1 MLKQRVLTALA
12 IGPLSL
18 VLLFTLTGLPFAT
31 FVGFVILL
39 GAWEWA
45 NLSGIESPGG
55 RFVYTLAI
63 FAGMAATYLTE
74 IAFQRWPMWVALA
87 TWIVCCGWVLSYP
100 VTRKMWEARA
110 TRLVLGGLIMLPSW
124 MGLQQLR
131 GVVAE
136 SSWFAWW
143 LLYVLFIIWGADI
156 SAYFAGKAF
165 GKRKLAPRV
174 SPGKSWAG
182 VYGALAGTAVLSFIM
197 DAIQKYDFQQAMV
210 LLGVTWLVTLTSVVG
225 DLFESMLKR
234 YRGLKDSSQLLPGH
248 GGMLDR
254 IDSLLAAIPVF
265 ALFLPLLI
273 R

>member
-1 MLKQRVLTALA
+1 MLKQRILTALA

-18 VLLFTLTGLPFAT
+18 VLLFTLTGPSFAT

-39 GAWEWA
+39 GAWEWS

-55 RFVYTLAI
+55 RFVYTLAVL
-63 FAGMAATYLTE
+63 AGMMAASLTDTVHH
-74 IAFQRWPMWVALA
+74 IWPMWVALA
-87 TWIVCCGWVLSYP
+87 TWIVCCSWVLIYP
-100 VTRKMWEARA
+100 RGNRMWRPRMV
-110 TRLVLGGLIMLPSW
+110 RLGLGGLIMLPSW
-124 MGLQQLR
+124 IGLQQLR
-131 GVVAE
+131 DTVSL
-136 SSWFAWW
+136 SSGFAWW

-156 SAYFAGKAF
+156 SAFFTGKAF

-197 DAIQKYDFQQAMV
+197 DAIQGYDFRQAAI
-210 LLGVTWLVTLTSVVG
+210 LLAVTWLVTLTSVVG

-234 YRGLKDSSQLLPGH
+234 YRGLKDSSRLLPGH

-265 ALFLPLLI
+265 ALFLPLLVH
-273 R
+273 

>member
-1 MLKQRVLTALA
+1 MLKQRFLTALA

-18 VLLFTLTGLPFAT
+18 VLLFTLTGLPFAM

-39 GAWEWA
+39 GAWEWG

-63 FAGMAATYLTE
+63 FAGMIAACLTGVAHQ
-74 IAFQRWPMWVALA
+74 IWPMWVALA

-100 VTRKMWEARA
+100 STVKMWHARS

-131 GVVAE
+131 EVA
-136 SSWFAWW
+136 SAPLGFAWW

-156 SAYFAGKAF
+156 CAYFSGKAF

-197 DAIQKYDFQQAMV
+197 DAIQEYDFQQATV

-234 YRGLKDSSQLLPGH
+234 HRGLKDSSQLLPGH

-265 ALFLPLLI
+265 ALFLPFLI

>member
-1 MLKQRVLTALA
+1 MLKQRFLTALA

-18 VLLFTLTGLPFAT
+18 VLLFTLTGLPFAM

-39 GAWEWA
+39 GAWEWG

-55 RFVYTLAI
+55 RFVYTLVI
-63 FAGMAATYLTE
+63 FAGMIAACLTGVAHQ
-74 IAFQRWPMWVALA
+74 IWPMWVALA

-100 VTRKMWEARA
+100 STVKMWHARS

-131 GVVAE
+131 EVA
-136 SSWFAWW
+136 SAPLGFAWW

-156 SAYFAGKAF
+156 CAYFSGKAF

-197 DAIQKYDFQQAMV
+197 DAIQEYDFQQAMV

-234 YRGLKDSSQLLPGH
+234 HRGLKDSSQLLPGH

-265 ALFLPLLI
+265 ALFLPFLI

>member
-1 MLKQRVLTALA
+1 MLKQRFLTALA

-18 VLLFTLTGLPFAT
+18 VLLFTLTGLPFAM

-63 FAGMAATYLTE
+63 GVGMMAACLTNSVH
-74 IAFQRWPMWVALA
+74 QNWPMWVALA
-87 TWIVCCGWVLSYP
+87 TWVVCCGWVLTYP
-100 VTRKMWEARA
+100 STTRMWHSRVA
-110 TRLVLGGLIMLPSW
+110 RLVLGGLIMLPSW

-131 GVVAE
+131 EITMG
-136 SSWFAWW
+136 SSGFAWW

-156 SAYFAGKAF
+156 CAYFAGKTF

-182 VYGALAGTAVLSFIM
+182 VYGALAGTAILSFIM
-197 DAIQKYDFQQAMV
+197 DAIQGHDIRQAAV

-265 ALFLPLLI
+265 ALFLPFLVH
-273 R
+273 

>member
-1 MLKQRVLTALA
+1 MLKQRVFTALA

-18 VLLFTLTGLPFAT
+18 VLLFTLTGLSFAI

-45 NLSGIESPGG
+45 NLSSVESLWG
-55 RFVYTLAI
+55 RLVYTLVI
-63 FAGMAATYLTE
+63 MGGMAAAGLT
-74 IAFQRWPMWVALA
+74 AVAQQSWPLWVALV
-87 TWIVCCGWVLSYP
+87 TWLVCCCWVSAYP
-100 VTRKMWEARA
+100 AAKGMWRLRA
-110 TRLVLGGLIMLPSW
+110 VRLLLGVLVMVPSW
-124 MGLQQLR
+124 IGLTQLR
-131 GVVAE
+131 AAVSPTSG
-136 SSWFAWW
+136 FAWW

-182 VYGALAGTAVLSFIM
+182 VYGALAGTAFLSCLM
-197 DAIQKYDFQQAMV
+197 DIIQKYDLHQGV
-210 LLGVTWLVTLTSVVG
+210 ILLGITWLVTLISVVG
-225 DLFESMLKR
+225 DLLESMLKR

-265 ALFLPLLI
+265 ALFLPLLTH
-273 R
+273 